1 MIGLYAVI
9 PQRWRRGA
17 ICMFSL
23 LFYTCASFNHPASL
37 AFLIVCA
44 CFTYC
49 AACAVVATKGRK
61 VFAFSIVL
69 VTGALVILRVLS
81 FFSSESALPFLPL
94 GAAFY
99 LLSCISCIVDVKRGD
114 AVVNG
119 FFDVFLYISY
129 FPVLIAGPVIKYKDF
144 VNITKEEN
152 IQFGAANMGEGVR
165 TFILGFVKR
174 VGVAAFTL
182 ESYEKIAG
190 SLSLE
195 TGERISPLVMVI
207 LTVLLLIGVYF
218 AFSGFSDMGRGI
230 SMMLGIPLKP
240 DFGNCLFAI
249 TPTDYFKN
257 FIKSLWLWMKDYLRE
272 PIESRWGKKWRG
284 GRIASTAVVCISIM
298 LWYRANLQMLILMIP
313 IILFIVL
320 DRVFSLKKKLAANVA
335 FRILSSLLTLMCIG
349 MFWILIK
356 SQNVYLLINAI
367 SGYNPAPS
375 LQSYNMYMTVFSREI
390 VAVCALIFFIMLPK
404 IISSV
409 KKTASKR
416 GMAIFS
422 WCWTST
428 LVVIFIIT
436 VLLVMPQYPELATT
450 AFSGIML

>member
-1 MIGLYAVI
+1 
-9 PQRWRRGA
+9 
-17 ICMFSL
+17 
-23 LFYTCASFNHPASL
+23 
-37 AFLIVCA
+37 
-44 CFTYC
+44 
-49 AACAVVATKGRK
+49 
-61 VFAFSIVL
+61 
-69 VTGALVILRVLS
+69 
-81 FFSSESALPFLPL
+81 
-94 GAAFY
+94 
-99 LLSCISCIVDVKRGD
+99 
-114 AVVNG
+114 
-119 FFDVFLYISY
+119 
-129 FPVLIAGPVIKYKDF
+129 
-144 VNITKEEN
+144 
-152 IQFGAANMGEGVR
+152 
-165 TFILGFVKR
+165 
-174 VGVAAFTL
+174 
-182 ESYEKIAG
+182 
-190 SLSLE
+190 
-195 TGERISPLVMVI
+195 MVI